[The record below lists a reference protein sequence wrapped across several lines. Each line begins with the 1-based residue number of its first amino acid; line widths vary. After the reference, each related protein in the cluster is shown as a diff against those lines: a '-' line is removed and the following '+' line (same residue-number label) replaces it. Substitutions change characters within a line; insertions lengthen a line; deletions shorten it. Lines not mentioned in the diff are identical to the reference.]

1 MYTDIERLINQINEA
16 HGYDEHEFQVGYDDI
31 NGFDDYDSDEPV
43 DAIVYLNL
51 KDAINRVAK
60 DSRTKKEIFRYFVN
74 ACGKSAAA
82 KRPWKIIDNTFL
94 AVSHYFPWHSLW
106 SAQKF
111 EECPDEAYSFFAAS
125 LKKMAKN
132 NNSNI
137 RQYIEAIANLVDDFE
152 VELECEPE
160 EDLEDI
166 AREGM
171 ADAKGVEE
179 HERPSRYYNY

>member
-1 MYTDIERLINQINEA
+1 MDTDIDRLINQINEA
-16 HGYDEHEFQVGYDDI
+16 YDYDEHEFQAGYDDI
-31 NGFDDYDSDEPV
+31 DDFDDYDSDEPV

-51 KDAINRVAK
+51 KDAINQVAK
-60 DSRTKKEIFRYFVN
+60 DGHIKKEIFRYFVN
-74 ACGKSAAA
+74 ICDKNTVS

-94 AVSHYFPWHSLW
+94 AVSHYFPWHILW

-111 EECPDEAYSFFAAS
+111 EECPDEAYSFLASS
-125 LKKMAKN
+125 LKKIVQN

-152 VELECEPE
+152 IELECEPE

-171 ADAKGVEE
+171 ADDKDM
-179 HERPSRYYNY
+179 